1 MGIAR
6 IMAGGT
12 DGRYTVKVDYGDA
25 AKQNNLVLLDGQD
38 AAWAVKQAEAEKK
51 YKAANDEYQAVRTG
65 YVNALNSAIDT
76 LNAAMQLPSV
86 AEIQA
91 KATATEAAAKAK
103 YDDATALH
111 TTRLAELQAAQ
122 GALASIKTSL
132 TTAQEQLVQAQE
144 AQAEGQQL
152 VQQAENQAVA
162 LANVAAVHQQQTA
175 EAEAAYAAALIS
187 GVGIEEAQL
196 IMQLRQTQLSETLK
210 ARAQARQD
218 LAERL
223 QDLQPLTAA
232 VAEAQATIE
241 TLETQKAA
249 AQDTLELAVEAEQGA
264 LANKQVATAELERAS
279 SDASAILAQSSRDG
293 AVASA
298 RQNVL
303 AAQSRLAQL
312 DMANAPQVLEL
323 KRTVTGIK
331 LTRAQIADIRQRW
344 VDAEMVETKTVW
356 CVDLTENGA
365 GDVATID
372 INGESQLQ
380 LLAPGCRAWQ
390 ASDGAISVER
400 KNEGRLLLNRRL
412 AICGDRVT
420 TLTAQITEA
429 EAKEQRLKT
438 AMEELQAQYKAA
450 PSESRPALS
459 LRVSAASLE
468 YHDQMAVVR
477 NLRIRKV
484 EAQARVAE
492 AEVTLLQWNDRLAS
506 DEPNPGD
513 GALLHPVAQS
523 PWQSFVNLAI
533 HPGWQRHMPTYRW
546 GTALAVYEDR
556 NTMDVQL
563 APAASSVQGMDINKA
578 TVLRQVPVEYMTCN
592 ASVFEENDRVVVK
605 FKGQNWTK
613 PVVIG
618 FVDEPKSCQKFL
630 GVFRPGYDNTQIV
643 QEKHKNRFWDDV
655 TAEFPVQ
662 PRPFRRWSDGVLTRQ
677 RPKQK
682 VTESISVL
690 AAYYSFPDVQ
700 ILQVEYFF
708 TTVSIIKIVDEEDP
722 GNSHWI
728 ARFRRTVVLQ
738 AVPADFSYGGFEGVS
753 GYPTETI
760 QEVRGGR
767 WNGLQPTISDA
778 GYWFQDAIDIPG
790 RWPTFNLTLH
800 DAALN
805 RTLTC
810 RYGLRPF
817 GYAYYIP
824 LEVTP
829 FLTG

>member
-12 DGRYTVKVDYGDA
+12 DGRYTVKVDYGDS
-25 AKQNNLVLLDGQD
+25 AKQNNLVLLDRQD

-51 YKAANDEYQAVRTG
+51 YKTANDEYQAIRTG

-76 LNAAMQLPSV
+76 LNFAMQLPSV

-91 KATATEAAAKAK
+91 KATATKAAAKAK

-162 LANVAAVHQQQTA
+162 LANVAALHQQQTA

-187 GVGIEEAQL
+187 GVGIEDARL
-196 IMQLRQTQLSETLK
+196 IMQARQTQLSETLK
-210 ARAQARQD
+210 ARAQALQD
-218 LAERL
+218 LAERV
-223 QDLQPLTAA
+223 QDLQPLIAA
-232 VAEAQATIE
+232 VTEAQEAADV
-241 TLETQKAA
+241 LENQQAS
-249 AQDTLELAVEAEQGA
+249 AQDTLDLAVEAEQGA

-279 SDASAILAQSSRDG
+279 SDAAAILSQSSRDG
-293 AVASA
+293 ALASA
-298 RQNVL
+298 KQNVL
-303 AAQSRLAQL
+303 AAQSQLAQL
-312 DMANAPQVLEL
+312 DIANAPQVLEL

-331 LTRAQIADIRQRW
+331 LARSQIADMRQRW

-400 KNEGRLLLNRRL
+400 KNEGVAQLSRRV
-412 AICGDRVT
+412 AIFADRVT

-477 NLRIRKV
+477 NLKMRKV
-484 EAQARVAE
+484 DAQARVAE
-492 AEVTLLQWNDRLAS
+492 AELTLLRWNDRLAS

-556 NTMDVQL
+556 NTIDVQL
-563 APAASSVQGMDINKA
+563 APAASSVQGLDINKA

-592 ASVFEENDRVVVK
+592 ASVFEEDDRVVVK
-605 FKGQNWTK
+605 FKGQDWTK

-618 FVDEPKSCQKFL
+618 FLDEPKSCQKFL
-630 GVFRPGYDNTQIV
+630 GFFRPAYDNTQIT

-655 TAEFPVQ
+655 TAEFPIQ
-662 PRPFRRWSDGVLTRQ
+662 PRPFRMWSDGVLTRL

-682 VTESISVL
+682 VTESISVS
-690 AAYYSFPDVQ
+690 AAYYTFPTVIIQ
-700 ILQVEYFF
+700 QAQYYF
-708 TTVSIIKIVDEEDP
+708 TKVSAVYIYKPDNP
-722 GNSHWI
+722 GDSHWI
-728 ARFRRTVVLQ
+728 AYFKRTVVLQ
-738 AVPADFSYGGFEGVS
+738 GVPDFSYGGGPWTIS
-753 GYPTETI
+753 GYPAETI
-760 QEVRGGR
+760 EETRGGR
-767 WNGLQPTISDA
+767 WNGLEPNTTDA
-778 GYWFQDAIDIPG
+778 VYWFPDTIDIPG
-790 RWPTFNLTLH
+790 RWPTFDMTLY
-800 DAALN
+800 DSRFD

-810 RYGLRPF
+810 RYGLRSF